1 MLEAKNLQNFI
12 SCMRAAKTTLAC
24 LMVVFSG
31 LCIDTKNCCKT
42 NIALTQKSFVDLCVK
57 SSIT

>member
-12 SCMRAAKTTLAC
+12 SCIRAAKTTLAC

-42 NIALTQKSFVDLCVK
+42 NIALTQKVLLTYVLK
-57 SSIT
+57 VP

>member
-31 LCIDTKNCCKT
+31 LYGYKNCCKT
-42 NIALTQKSFVDLCVK
+42 NTALIQKVMLTYVLK
-57 SSIT
+57 VP